1 MLNASLSAPI
11 KMNATYPW
19 ADILFTLYLLV
30 YFPLD
35 ALWRSFRPAPVKP
48 ALSPLQSYW
57 RQGRYVLG
65 LLCVLMLVCWS
76 GNHSAQDLGLGLPPS
91 PRGMWGLAI
100 AATLLVALYFVEKL
114 MEARMTPEQLSR
126 HKEKLRDLPFV
137 MPRTRAETTVY
148 MVTMISMTATWGLLF
163 RGYLLLV
170 LTPYTGVPLAVV
182 LAAVAYGAGHGYQNS
197 KQFFGSIAMALGFTT
212 AYALTGSLWWLI
224 VLHASVPVSMVYT
237 VRKLTRA

>member
-100 AATLLVALYFVEKL
+100 AATLLVALYFVERL
-114 MEARMTPEQLSR
+114 MEARM
-126 HKEKLRDLPFV
+126 
-137 MPRTRAETTVY
+137 MPN
-148 MVTMISMTATWGLLF
+148 
-163 RGYLLLV
+163 
-170 LTPYTGVPLAVV
+170 TGVPLAVV
-182 LAAVAYGAGHGYQNS
+182 LAALAYGAAHGYHNPRYL
-197 KQFFGSIAMALGFTT
+197 FGSIAMASGFAT

>member
-19 ADILFTLYLLV
+19 ADILFTFYLLV

-91 PRGMWGLAI
+91 SRGMWGLAI
-100 AATLLVALYFVEKL
+100 AATLLVALYFVERL
-114 MEARMTPEQLSR
+114 MEARM
-126 HKEKLRDLPFV
+126 
-137 MPRTRAETTVY
+137 MPN
-148 MVTMISMTATWGLLF
+148 
-163 RGYLLLV
+163 
-170 LTPYTGVPLAVV
+170 TGVPLAVV
-182 LAAVAYGAGHGYQNS
+182 LAALAYGAAHGYHNPRH
-197 KQFFGSIAMALGFTT
+197 FFGSIAMALGFAT

>member
-100 AATLLVALYFVEKL
+100 AATLLVALYFVERL
-114 MEARMTPEQLSR
+114 MEARMTPN
-126 HKEKLRDLPFV
+126 
-137 MPRTRAETTVY
+137 
-148 MVTMISMTATWGLLF
+148 
-163 RGYLLLV
+163 
-170 LTPYTGVPLAVV
+170 TGVPLAVV
-182 LAAVAYGAGHGYQNS
+182 LAALAYGAAHGYHNPRYL
-197 KQFFGSIAMALGFTT
+197 FGSIAMASGFTT